1 MTIQKPMN
9 IIQSLKNNYSA
20 ILKAAVA
27 LVIIGYFAI
36 TRPHGTLSV
45 VIFILLLG
53 VLVFVHELGHF
64 AVAKLFGIRVDEFG
78 MGFPPRA
85 KKLFTRNGTDYTLN
99 WIPFGGFVK
108 IYGEDS
114 LQDGKNDPD
123 YKRSMGAK
131 SWWKQILVLIAGVT
145 MNILLAWAL
154 FSFAFMIGAPTAV
167 SGVDRPERVQNPQ
180 LTVLQVMP
188 GSPAEKSGL
197 AAGDKIVK
205 LETLDTVITGTE
217 LSSDNFTA
225 AIRATELNI
234 PVHLQVQ
241 KIDKTTADLLIIPQR
256 NLIGDYPAIG
266 VSVDQV
272 GMYREGF
279 FRSIKSGFVNTL
291 SVTKQTGAAFWNLIH
306 DAVLGKADTKNL
318 TGPVGLVSVVGDA
331 QKVGAVYVIML
342 TAMIS
347 INLAVLNVIPFPAL
361 DGGRVVIVIIEAVTR
376 RKINANIVGW
386 VNTIGFFLLIALM
399 IFISVKDVIKLF

>member
-1 MTIQKPMN
+1 MN
-9 IIQSLKNNYSA
+9 IIQTLKNNYSA
-20 ILKAAVA
+20 ILKAVIA
-27 LVIIGYFAI
+27 LAIIGYFAI
-36 TRPHGTLSV
+36 THPHGTLSV
-45 VIFILLLG
+45 VIFIFVLG
-53 VLVFVHELGHF
+53 ILVFVHELGHF

-85 KKLFTRNGTDYTLN
+85 KKLFSRNGTDYTLN

-114 LQDGKNDPD
+114 LEDGKKDPD

-167 SGVDRPERVQNPQ
+167 SGVDHPEQVQNPQ

-197 AAGDKIVK
+197 AAGDKILK
-205 LETLDTVITGTE
+205 LESLDTVIAGSD
-217 LSSDNFTA
+217 LSQENFIQAVRETSP
-225 AIRATELNI
+225 NI
-234 PVHLQVQ
+234 PVHLIIQ
-241 KIDKTTADLLIIPQR
+241 KTDKSTADLLIIPQKG
-256 NLIGDYPAIG
+256 LIGDYPAIG

-279 FRSIKSGFVNTL
+279 FKSIKSGFINTV
-291 SVTKQTGAAFWNLIH
+291 SITKQTAQAFWTLIH

-342 TAMIS
+342 AAMIS

-361 DGGRVVIVIIEAVTR
+361 DGGRVVIVIIEAITR

-386 VNTIGFFLLIALM
+386 INTIGFFLLIALM
-399 IFISVKDVIKLF
+399 LFISVKDVIKLF

>member
-1 MTIQKPMN
+1 MN
-9 IIQSLKNNYSA
+9 IIQTLKNNYSA
-20 ILKAAVA
+20 ILKAVVA
-27 LVIIGYFAI
+27 LAIIGYFAI

-85 KKLFTRNGTDYTLN
+85 KKMFSRNGTDYTLN

-114 LQDGKNDPD
+114 LENGEKDPD

-131 SWWKQILVLIAGVT
+131 AWWKQILVLVAGVT

-167 SGVDRPERVQNPQ
+167 SGVDHPEQVKNPK

-197 AAGDKIVK
+197 VAGDKVLK
-205 LETLDTVITGTE
+205 LESLDTVITGSD
-217 LSSDNFTA
+217 LSADNFTKT
-225 AIRATELNI
+225 IRSTEPNI
-234 PVHLQVQ
+234 PVHLQIE
-241 KIDKTTADLLIIPQR
+241 KTDKSTADLLIIPQ
-256 NLIGDYPAIG
+256 NGLVGDYPAIG

-272 GMYREGF
+272 GMYHEGF

-291 SVTKQTGAAFWNLIH
+291 SITKQTGAAFYNLIH

-331 QKVGAVYVIML
+331 QKIGAVYVIML
-342 TAMIS
+342 AAMIS

-361 DGGRVVIVIIEAVTR
+361 DGGRVVIVIIEAITR
-376 RKINANIVGW
+376 RKINANVVGW
-386 VNTIGFFLLIALM
+386 INTIGFFLLIALM

>member
-1 MTIQKPMN
+1 MTV
-9 IIQSLKNNYSA
+9 
-20 ILKAAVA
+20 IL
-27 LVIIGYFAI
+27 F
-36 TRPHGTLSV
+36 
-45 VIFILLLG
+45 LLILG

-64 AVAKLFGIRVDEFG
+64 AVAKFFGIRVDEFG

-131 SWWKQILVLIAGVT
+131 PWWQQILVLIAGVT
-145 MNILLAWAL
+145 MNILLAWML
-154 FSFAFMIGAPTAV
+154 FSISFMTGAPTAV
-167 SGVDRPERVQNPQ
+167 SGVDRPEQVKNPQ

-188 GSPAEKSGL
+188 KSPAETAGL
-197 AAGDKIVK
+197 VAGDKVIK
-205 LETLDTVITGTE
+205 IESLDTVLVGTE
-217 LSSDNFTA
+217 ITADNFTKTVRSMPA
-225 AIRATELNI
+225 NTPI
-234 PVHLQVQ
+234 HLQVQ
-241 KIDKTTADLLIIPQR
+241 KTDKTTTDLLIIPQTG
-256 NLIGDYPAIG
+256 LTGDYPAIG

-279 FRSIKSGFVNTL
+279 FRSIKSGAVNTWH
-291 SVTKQTGAAFWNLIH
+291 VTTETVHAFYDLITG
-306 DAVLGKADTKNL
+306 KTDTKNL

-331 QKVGAVYVIML
+331 QKIGAVYVIML

-347 INLAVLNVIPFPAL
+347 INLAVLNLIPFPAL
-361 DGGRVVIVIIEAVTR
+361 DGGRMVLVLIEAITR
-376 RKINANIVGW
+376 RKINPNIVGW
-386 VNTIGFFLLIALM
+386 INSVGFMLLLALM
-399 IFISVKDVIKLF
+399 AFVTVKDVIKLF

>member
-1 MTIQKPMN
+1 MTIQKSMN
-9 IIQSLKNNYSA
+9 IIQILKNNYSA
-20 ILKAAVA
+20 ILKAVVA
-27 LVIIGYFAI
+27 LAIVGYFAI

-45 VIFILLLG
+45 AIFIVLLG

-64 AVAKLFGIRVDEFG
+64 AVAKFFGIRVDEFG

-85 KKLFTRNGTDYTLN
+85 KKLCSRNGTDYTLN

-114 LQDGKNDPD
+114 LENGKNDPD
-123 YKRSMGAK
+123 YYRSMGAK

-167 SGVDRPERVQNPQ
+167 SGVDRPEQVQNPQ

-197 AAGDKIVK
+197 AAGDKILK
-205 LETLDTVITGTE
+205 LETLEATITNSD
-217 LSSDNFTA
+217 LSVDNFTKL
-225 AIRATELNI
+225 IRATEPNT
-234 PVHLQVQ
+234 PVHVE
-241 KIDKTTADLLIIPQR
+241 IEKTDQSTAHLLIIPQK
-256 NLIGDYPAIG
+256 LTGDYQAIG

-272 GMYREGF
+272 GIYREGF
-279 FRSIKSGFVNTL
+279 FKSIKSGFINTL
-291 SVTKQTGAAFWNLIH
+291 HITKQTSSAFWNLIR
-306 DAVLGKADTKNL
+306 DAVVGKADTENL

-331 QKVGAVYVIML
+331 QKIGFTSVIML
-342 TAMIS
+342 AAVIS
-347 INLAVLNVIPFPAL
+347 INLAVLNMIPFPAL
-361 DGGRVVIVIIEAVTR
+361 DGGRVVIVLIEAITR

-386 VNTIGFFLLIALM
+386 INGAGFMLLLALM
-399 IFISVKDVIKLF
+399 VFVTVKDVIKLF

>member
-20 ILKAAVA
+20 ILKSVIA
-27 LVIIGYFAI
+27 LAIIGYFAI

-45 VIFILLLG
+45 VTFLLLLG
-53 VLVFVHELGHF
+53 VLVLVHELGHF
-64 AVAKLFGIRVDEFG
+64 AVAKFFGIRVDEFG

-114 LQDGKNDPD
+114 LENGKQDPD
-123 YKRSMGAK
+123 YKRSMVAK
-131 SWWKQILVLIAGVT
+131 PWWQQILVLIAGVT

-154 FSFAFMIGAPTAV
+154 FSISFMVGAPTAV
-167 SGVDRPERVQNPQ
+167 SGVDHPEKVKNPQ

-188 GSPAEKSGL
+188 KSPAETAGL
-197 AAGDKIVK
+197 VAGDKIIK
-205 LETLDTVITGTE
+205 IESLDTVLSRTEITA
-217 LSSDNFTA
+217 DAFTKTV
-225 AIRATELNI
+225 RAMPANT

-241 KIDKTTADLLIIPQR
+241 KTDTTTTDLLIIPQTG
-256 NLIGDYPAIG
+256 LTGDYPAIG
-266 VSVDQV
+266 VSIDQV
-272 GMYREGF
+272 GIYREGLF
-279 FRSIKSGFVNTL
+279 KSIKSGAVNTWH
-291 SVTKQTGAAFWNLIH
+291 VTKQTGQAFGKLIH

-331 QKVGAVYVIML
+331 QKIGAVYVIML

-347 INLAVLNVIPFPAL
+347 INLAVLNLIPFPAL
-361 DGGRVVIVIIEAVTR
+361 DGGRVVIVLIEAITR
-376 RKINANIVGW
+376 RKINSNIVGW
-386 VNTIGFFLLIALM
+386 VNGVGFMLLLALM
-399 IFISVKDVIKLF
+399 AFVTVKDVIKLF